1 LDEETEGGSTGLEYD
16 TRTSEELLSIIE
28 AQSNEIKKYNIP
40 LKEKGDLK
48 IGQFR
53 LKPTL

>member
-28 AQSNEIKKYNIP
+28 AQSDEIKNIIS
-40 LKEKGDLK
+40 LLRKKG
-48 IGQFR
+48 I
-53 LKPTL
+53 